1 MAMAWAIGKAVARDI
16 GARRR
21 AKENRDLDRLMS
33 EPDFAEKW
41 RNDAAFR
48 KKLLGYSA
56 VQERILADPK
66 VRKELLADPRIRKK
80 LKRRWFRRLPPNM
93 RRALQET
100 ATEQTE

>member
-1 MAMAWAIGKAVARDI
+1 MAMAWAIGKAFARDI

-21 AKENRDLDRLMS
+21 ARENRIVDRLMS

-41 RNDAAFR
+41 RNDATFR
-48 KKLLGYSA
+48 KKLLGYSV

-66 VRKELLADPRIRKK
+66 VRKELLDDPRIQKK

-100 ATEQTE
+100 AIEQAE